1 MAAAQQAVDRT
12 FTSTLAKLALAGGA
26 AYVLWHYMWQKSEE
40 PLPEPASEAV
50 STDVL
55 CSMLPLLPPGW
66 RSELIDK
73 QGQPGTQPPAAA
85 QQAGERRRR
94 QGAAGCGADPWH
106 LPRRRQRR
114 HQQEPA
120 AEEVTGAC
128 AAGNVVSVS
137 LGCREA
143 LLALVQHVCVRHQ

>member
-1 MAAAQQAVDRT
+1 MSEQQRASRGAPQRVSGAEIKATQKVAAAQQAVDRT

-66 RSELIDK
+66 R
-73 QGQPGTQPPAAA
+73 
-85 QQAGERRRR
+85 
-94 QGAAGCGADPWH
+94 
-106 LPRRRQRR
+106 
-114 HQQEPA
+114 
-120 AEEVTGAC
+120 
-128 AAGNVVSVS
+128 
-137 LGCREA
+137 
-143 LLALVQHVCVRHQ
+143 